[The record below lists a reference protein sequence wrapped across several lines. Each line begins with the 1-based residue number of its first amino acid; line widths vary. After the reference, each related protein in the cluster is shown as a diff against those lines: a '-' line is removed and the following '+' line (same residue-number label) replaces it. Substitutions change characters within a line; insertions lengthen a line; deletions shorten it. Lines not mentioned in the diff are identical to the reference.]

1 MFGMAG
7 MSPVRLL
14 TLGEGLTISFAA
26 DELSV
31 FFMCITTLIWVLVG
45 IYAIAYMKHEGRA
58 GQFFLIYALLYVV
71 LIALDCSA
79 NLVTMYARSEERRVG
94 KECRSRW
101 SPYH

>member
-31 FFMCITTLIWVLVG
+31 FFMGITTLIWILVG
-45 IYAIAYMKHEGRA
+45 IYAIAYMKHEGRS
-58 GQFFLIYALLYVV
+58 GQFFFI
-71 LIALDCSA
+71 
-79 NLVTMYARSEERRVG
+79 
-94 KECRSRW
+94 
-101 SPYH
+101 